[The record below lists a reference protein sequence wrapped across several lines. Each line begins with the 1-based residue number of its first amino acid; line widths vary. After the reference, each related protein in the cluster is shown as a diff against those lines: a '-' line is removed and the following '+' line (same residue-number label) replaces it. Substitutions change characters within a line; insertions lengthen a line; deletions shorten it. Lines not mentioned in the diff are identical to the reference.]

1 MLFFSIYSIIL
12 SIYNTVIISLQNEK
26 GYYNMTYKLTE
37 QKVLKKLGISD
48 FRHLTKAKVINLA
61 SMLENMDPEVAKKAL
76 DQFPDF
82 SKVSKELL
90 LEFND
95 TLKKGLES
103 NDKSM
108 QNVYNVYNSIIISL
122 QKELENENLS
132 FEQKKYIIEKM
143 NDIADKIGK
152 KDSENKKWLTVM
164 SFIAGAAA
172 VGITALLA
180 STLGANTHVE
190 SLDSND

>member
-1 MLFFSIYSIIL
+1 
-12 SIYNTVIISLQNEK
+12 
-26 GYYNMTYKLTE
+26 
-37 QKVLKKLGISD
+37 
-48 FRHLTKAKVINLA
+48 
-61 SMLENMDPEVAKKAL
+61 
-76 DQFPDF
+76 
-82 SKVSKELL
+82 
-90 LEFND
+90 
-95 TLKKGLES
+95 
-103 NDKSM
+103 
-108 QNVYNVYNSIIISL
+108 
-122 QKELENENLS
+122 
-132 FEQKKYIIEKM
+132 M

>member
-1 MLFFSIYSIIL
+1 
-12 SIYNTVIISLQNEK
+12 
-26 GYYNMTYKLTE
+26 MTYKLTE

-61 SMLENMDPEVAKKAL
+61 SMLDNMDPEVAKKAL
-76 DQFPDF
+76 EQFPDF
-82 SKVSKELL
+82 SKASKELL

-172 VGITALLA
+172 VGITAVLA

-190 SLDSND
+190 SLDSQ

>member
-1 MLFFSIYSIIL
+1 
-12 SIYNTVIISLQNEK
+12 
-26 GYYNMTYKLTE
+26 MTYKLTE

>member
-1 MLFFSIYSIIL
+1 
-12 SIYNTVIISLQNEK
+12 
-26 GYYNMTYKLTE
+26 MTYKLTE

-61 SMLENMDPEVAKKAL
+61 SMLDNMDPEVAKKAL

>member
-1 MLFFSIYSIIL
+1 
-12 SIYNTVIISLQNEK
+12 
-26 GYYNMTYKLTE
+26 MTYKLTE

-61 SMLENMDPEVAKKAL
+61 SMLDNMDPEVAKKAL

-82 SKVSKELL
+82 SKISKELL

-190 SLDSND
+190 SLDSNDEDEANE

>member
-1 MLFFSIYSIIL
+1 
-12 SIYNTVIISLQNEK
+12 
-26 GYYNMTYKLTE
+26 MTYKLTE

-95 TLKKGLES
+95 TLKKVLES